1 MSNVKVFFNLFFPI
15 NSILMVRITKQT
27 SQVKFPRE
35 SREEMNT
42 GLALTSRNFRLW
54 CCMVHIRYKV
64 TLTWTNIQVLLQLA
78 MHQISVS
85 WCTVPLPLFC
95 LFSEISIQK
104 LRDYTEGDA
113 ATTWKDEIFWKNNNF
128 EINIQQ
134 CLCLAGLEA
143 VWSFPGRG
151 PWTWDQPIL
160 NQVGFRRL

>member
-64 TLTWTNIQVLLQLA
+64 TLT
-78 MHQISVS
+78 
-85 WCTVPLPLFC
+85 
-95 LFSEISIQK
+95 
-104 LRDYTEGDA
+104 
-113 ATTWKDEIFWKNNNF
+113 
-128 EINIQQ
+128 
-134 CLCLAGLEA
+134 
-143 VWSFPGRG
+143 
-151 PWTWDQPIL
+151 
-160 NQVGFRRL
+160 